1 MKKHLT
7 VLFTL
12 FLLSASLYAKD
23 CGNKYFNVTSEAE
36 VLVQPDSAKLT
47 FGISMRTKTL
57 EEGKNKMKKILDKA
71 YAFCGKKG
79 IKRKYIQL
87 NNINITAI
95 GTNAVA
101 TASMLKAGAKNA
113 ATGENP
119 VVVAC
124 RKADV
129 IIGPVG
135 IVIADSLLGEITEKM
150 AVAVGKS
157 NAARI
162 LIPMNKCDNL
172 IAGVPDLNTGALIAD
187 AVSKLRFI
195 AQSRK
200 V

>member
-1 MKKHLT
+1 MISDLWEKHDMNIVIIDGQGGQLGAQL
-7 VLFTL
+7 VKEI
-12 FLLSASLYAKD
+12 SAQ
-23 CGNKYFNVTSEAE
+23 FNN
-36 VLVQPDSAKLT
+36 
-47 FGISMRTKTL
+47 M
-57 EEGKNKMKKILDKA
+57 
-71 YAFCGKKG
+71 
-79 IKRKYIQL
+79 
-87 NNINITAI
+87 NITAI

-157 NAARI
+157 NAVRI

-172 IAGVPDLNTGALIAD
+172 IAGVPNLNTGALISD

-195 AQSRK
+195 AESGK
-200 V
+200 I